1 MLESKLITFGTTS
14 TLQCNLWGFCGYIW
28 SVPKSWCC
36 LFLWMD
42 SCCNC
47 GRFLPRDSQKSGRSH
62 SGTKILLFIRSIST
76 EVFFWKS
83 NLCILQMFFGLAAH
97 LFELKRAFAILFDV
111 LELNATGLAQ
121 GFAAPSSS
129 KLLPDLLPQE
139 QGTYTLVLDLNETL
153 VYSDWKV
160 STQSCSFSLL
170 VNDPKLK
177 LLCPAKS
184 IMHLWWQV
192 NRVICEVFQIGTK
205 RGVWCLFEGIFY

>member
-1 MLESKLITFGTTS
+1 
-14 TLQCNLWGFCGYIW
+14 
-28 SVPKSWCC
+28 
-36 LFLWMD
+36 
-42 SCCNC
+42 
-47 GRFLPRDSQKSGRSH
+47 
-62 SGTKILLFIRSIST
+62 
-76 EVFFWKS
+76 
-83 NLCILQMFFGLAAH
+83 MFFGLAAH
-97 LFELKRAFAILFDV
+97 LFEPKRAFAILFDV

-184 IMHLWWQV
+184 IMHL
-192 NRVICEVFQIGTK
+192 
-205 RGVWCLFEGIFY
+205 